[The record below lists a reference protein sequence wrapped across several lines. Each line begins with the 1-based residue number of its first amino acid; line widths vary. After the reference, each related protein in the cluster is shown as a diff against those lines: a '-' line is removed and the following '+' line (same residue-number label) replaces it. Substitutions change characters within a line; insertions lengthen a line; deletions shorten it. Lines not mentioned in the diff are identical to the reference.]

1 MPPVFVGTVYGGE
14 NEMFIDY
21 VALMLVNLS
30 ASLVLLALFVLK
42 FLNSDGKRLAPGF
55 LVTGFIAAATG
66 LHMIFT
72 WPLPSSYNIAFG
84 ELYVMF
90 GVVIFVVG
98 LALARGWDLL
108 PLSIFAVFAGL
119 ASVVVGVRIAQRGM
133 TDSPPLATLGFV
145 LTGLAAILSL
155 PLYLAKNSRILK
167 AVVIVLLVAAAA
179 IWAFIGFGA
188 YWKHLESFAGWKP
201 G

>member
-1 MPPVFVGTVYGGE
+1 
-14 NEMFIDY
+14 MFIDY

-42 FLNSDGKRLAPGF
+42 FLNSDGERMAPGF
-55 LVTGFIAAATG
+55 LVTGFIAAATA
-66 LHMIFT
+66 LYMIFT

>member
-30 ASLVLLALFVLK
+30 AGLVLLALFVLK
-42 FLNSDGKRLAPGF
+42 FMSSDGKRLAPGF

-90 GVVIFVVG
+90 GVVVFVVG

-133 TDSPPLATLGFV
+133 TNSPPLATLGFV

-155 PLYLAKNSRILK
+155 PLYLVKNSRILK

>member
-30 ASLVLLALFVLK
+30 AGLVLLALFVLK

-133 TDSPPLATLGFV
+133 TNSPPLATLGFV

-155 PLYLAKNSRILK
+155 PLYLVKNSRILK

>member
-1 MPPVFVGTVYGGE
+1 
-14 NEMFIDY
+14 MFIDY

-30 ASLVLLALFVLK
+30 VSLVLLALYVLK
-42 FLNSDGKRLAPGF
+42 FLNSEGGRMAPGF
-55 LVTGFIAAATG
+55 LLTGFIAAATG

-90 GVVIFVVG
+90 GVLIFTVG
-98 LALARGWDLL
+98 LALLRGWDLL
-108 PLSIFAVFAGL
+108 SLSIFAVFAGI

-133 TDSPPLATLGFV
+133 TDSPPLAAVGFV
-145 LTGLAAILSL
+145 LTGLAGVLSL
-155 PLYLAKNSRILK
+155 PLYLARNSRTLK
-167 AVVIVLLVAAAA
+167 AVAIILLAAGAV

>member
-1 MPPVFVGTVYGGE
+1 
-14 NEMFIDY
+14 
-21 VALMLVNLS
+21 
-30 ASLVLLALFVLK
+30 
-42 FLNSDGKRLAPGF
+42 
-55 LVTGFIAAATG
+55 
-66 LHMIFT
+66 
-72 WPLPSSYNIAFG
+72 
-84 ELYVMF
+84 
-90 GVVIFVVG
+90 VVG

-133 TDSPPLATLGFV
+133 TNSPPLATLGFV

-155 PLYLAKNSRILK
+155 PLYLVKNSRILK

>member
-30 ASLVLLALFVLK
+30 AGLVLLALFVLK
-42 FLNSDGKRLAPGF
+42 FMSSDGKRLAPGF

-133 TDSPPLATLGFV
+133 TNSPPLATLGFV

-155 PLYLAKNSRILK
+155 PLYLVKNSRILK

>member
-42 FLNSDGKRLAPGF
+42 FLSSDGKRLAPGF

-90 GVVIFVVG
+90 AVVIFVVG

-133 TDSPPLATLGFV
+133 TNSPPLATLGFV

-155 PLYLAKNSRILK
+155 PLYMAKNSRILK

>member
-1 MPPVFVGTVYGGE
+1 
-14 NEMFIDY
+14 MFIDY

-30 ASLVLLALFVLK
+30 ATLILLAVVVLK
-42 FLNSDGKRLAPGF
+42 FLDSDGRRMAPGF

-90 GVVIFVVG
+90 GVLIFALG
-98 LALARGWDLL
+98 LAQVRGWDLL
-108 PLSIFAVFAGL
+108 SLSIFAAFGGL
-119 ASVVVGVRIAQRGM
+119 ASVVVGIRIAQRGM
-133 TDSPPLATLGFV
+133 TNSPPLAASGFV
-145 LTGLAAILSL
+145 VTGLAALLFL
-155 PLYLAKNSRILK
+155 PLYLARNSKTLR
-167 AVVIVLLVAAAA
+167 VVLIILLVAGAG
-179 IWAFIGFGA
+179 IWAFMGFGA
-188 YWKHLESFAGWKP
+188 YWKHLESFSGWKP